1 MNKIQLCIYSFA
13 LFTITSFSSTAAK
26 VHQQL
31 AKPNIIL
38 ILADDQGWGATSVP
52 MSAGLKESASDF
64 IKTPNLERLAADAV
78 VFSNG
83 YASHPNCSP
92 TRASIQTGKTP
103 ALLQMTDIIDRN
115 TGVFYEGN
123 KLIPPQHINGLPYE
137 EITIAELIKTKRPEY
152 GTAHFGKWHLGNGGP
167 EKHGFDHSDGSTKN
181 AEGDTKTDDNPK
193 DIYGITNRS
202 IAWMKE
208 QVSQDKPF
216 FVQLSHYATHLA
228 IETKQATLNKVKQRA
243 SGKRHQSIK
252 LAGMA
257 EDLDEG
263 IGMIL
268 DEVEKL
274 NISDNTYI
282 IYLADNGTFPTKD
295 LENING
301 PIHGWKASVWEGGI
315 RVPFMISGPG
325 IKHHYTTANV
335 VSHDIYPTISEWLD
349 IQDIPAGIEGGS
361 LISQL
366 KRPNGKDNISR
377 KHDFMVFHF
386 PHYQLNKGSQ
396 PASAIIKGNYKLI
409 KLYEENKYLLFN
421 LQGNISETEELS
433 ERYPEKLNEL
443 KADLSSYLSSI
454 EAAMPTE
461 NNDYLP
467 ETDPGIKYLPVKERI
482 LIEPYF
488 VVE

>member
-1 MNKIQLCIYSFA
+1 MNKIQVSIYCLA
-13 LFTITSFSSTAAK
+13 LFTTASFSSTKATQIK
-26 VHQQL
+26 LL
-31 AKPNIIL
+31 AQPNIIL

-52 MSAGLKESASDF
+52 MSEGLKESASDF
-64 IKTPNLERLAADAV
+64 IKTPNLERLAASAM

-115 TGVFYEGN
+115 SGVFYEGN
-123 KLIPPQHINGLPYE
+123 KLTPPQHINGLPYE

-152 GTAHFGKWHLGNGGP
+152 STAHFGKWHLGNGGP
-167 EKHGFDHSDGSTKN
+167 EKHGYDISDGSTKN
-181 AEGDTKTDDNPK
+181 AEGDTKVDDNPK

-202 IAWMKE
+202 IAWMQE
-208 QVSQDKPF
+208 QVSKDKPF

-228 IETKQATLNKVKQRA
+228 IETKKSTVEKINQRTP
-243 SGKRHQSIK
+243 GKRHQSVE

-268 DEVEKL
+268 DEVDKL

-282 IYLADNGTFPTKD
+282 IYLADNGTYPTKD

-301 PIHGWKASVWEGGI
+301 PIHGWKATVWEGGI

-325 IKHHYTTANV
+325 IKHQYSTSNV
-335 VSHDIYPTISEWLD
+335 VSHDLYPTIAQWLN
-349 IQDIPAGIEGGS
+349 IQDLPAGIEGAS
-361 LISQL
+361 LVSEL
-366 KRPNGKDNISR
+366 KAAKGKDNISR
-377 KHDFMVFHF
+377 KHDFFVFHF
-386 PHYQLNKGSQ
+386 PHYQLNKGTQ
-396 PASAIIKGNYKLI
+396 PASAIIKGDYKLI
-409 KLYEENKYLLFN
+409 RLYEDEQYLLFN
-421 LQGNISETEELS
+421 LKDDLDEMDNLAK
-433 ERYPEKLNEL
+433 RFPEKLNEL
-443 KADLSSYLSSI
+443 KAELVSYLSSI
-454 EAAMPTE
+454 DAAMPTQ
-461 NNDYLP
+461 NTDYVA
-467 ETDPGIKYLPVKERI
+467 EKDPGINYITVKERI

-488 VVE
+488 VVD